1 MGQYAN
7 CERSRFWPWRDPDLM
22 LTARCR
28 GNGTNRPPLARIES
42 VDSPVRLFE
51 SRRSYSKPM
60 TTLTSIPSPRPP
72 PHEWP
77 MSHWLHKPAT
87 RQDVVT
93 IRKVWVTLVVSLLVH
108 TAALLLFVTH
118 PPLPGPEQQAVD
130 EESTAVQ
137 VELAEAKPP
146 VPTPPPARAEPAA
159 QPPPRV
165 PRPAARV
172 RPPPMIAMPRL
183 EAPAI
188 RTPAL
193 APPPQIAAA
202 PAPPQA
208 KPPAQGDFLSFV
220 QANRRA
226 RGAAES
232 AQDNSEADFNTRIAA
247 NLPGASHGVAAQV
260 PVRGGGMFQMK
271 RMTYDDA
278 AFEFFGWNT
287 EMGRRTP
294 QLIEVRKGNNPNMQ
308 IAVVRRMIA
317 IIRQYSHE
325 DFTWDSGRHGRIV
338 TLSARP
344 ADTAALEQYLLH
356 DMFDDTRDGR

>member
-1 MGQYAN
+1 MIPHA
-7 CERSRFWPWRDPDLM
+7 SIPDPP
-22 LTARCR
+22 
-28 GNGTNRPPLARIES
+28 PPLDA
-42 VDSPVRLFE
+42 
-51 SRRSYSKPM
+51 
-60 TTLTSIPSPRPP
+60 
-72 PHEWP
+72 WP

-93 IRKVWVTLVVSLLVH
+93 IRKVWVTLAVSLLVH

-118 PPLPGPEQQAVD
+118 PPIPGSEQEAAEQ
-130 EESTAVQ
+130 ESTPVQ

-146 VPTPPPARAEPAA
+146 SPSPPPAPAEPAA
-159 QPPPRV
+159 APLPKTRP
-165 PRPAARV
+165 PAARV
-172 RPPPMIAMPRL
+172 RPPPMVAMPRL

-202 PAPPQA
+202 PPQA
-208 KPPAQGDFLSFV
+208 RPPAQGDFLSFV
-220 QANRRA
+220 EANRRA

-232 AQDNSEADFNTRIAA
+232 AQDNSETDFNTKIAA
-247 NLPGASHGVAAQV
+247 NLPGAAHGVAAQM
-260 PVRGGGMFQMK
+260 PIRGGGMFQMK

-294 QLIEVRKGNNPNMQ
+294 QLIEVRKGSSATMQ

-317 IIRQYSHE
+317 IIREYSKE
-325 DFTWDSGRHGRIV
+325 DFTWESGRHGRIV

-344 ADTAALEQYLLH
+344 ADTAALEQYLLR
-356 DMFDDTRDGR
+356 DMFDESSEGADADRPARTRR

>member
-1 MGQYAN
+1 MIPHA
-7 CERSRFWPWRDPDLM
+7 SIPDPP
-22 LTARCR
+22 
-28 GNGTNRPPLARIES
+28 PPLDA
-42 VDSPVRLFE
+42 
-51 SRRSYSKPM
+51 
-60 TTLTSIPSPRPP
+60 
-72 PHEWP
+72 WP

-93 IRKVWVTLVVSLLVH
+93 IRKVWVTLAVSLLVH

-118 PPLPGPEQQAVD
+118 PPIPGSEQEAAEQ
-130 EESTAVQ
+130 ESTPVQ

-146 VPTPPPARAEPAA
+146 SPPPAPAEPAA
-159 QPPPRV
+159 APLPKTRP
-165 PRPAARV
+165 PAARV
-172 RPPPMIAMPRL
+172 RPPPMVAMPRL

-202 PAPPQA
+202 PPQA
-208 KPPAQGDFLSFV
+208 RPPAQGDFLSFV
-220 QANRRA
+220 EANRRA

-232 AQDNSEADFNTRIAA
+232 AQDNSETDFNTKIAA
-247 NLPGASHGVAAQV
+247 NLPGAAHGVAAQM
-260 PVRGGGMFQMK
+260 PIRGGGMFQMK

-294 QLIEVRKGNNPNMQ
+294 QLIEVRKGSSATMQ

-317 IIRQYSHE
+317 IIREYSKE

-344 ADTAALEQYLLH
+344 ADTAALEQYLLR
-356 DMFDDTRDGR
+356 DMFDESSEGADADRPARTHR

>member
-1 MGQYAN
+1 MIPHA
-7 CERSRFWPWRDPDLM
+7 SIPDPP
-22 LTARCR
+22 
-28 GNGTNRPPLARIES
+28 PPLDA
-42 VDSPVRLFE
+42 
-51 SRRSYSKPM
+51 
-60 TTLTSIPSPRPP
+60 
-72 PHEWP
+72 WP

-93 IRKVWVTLVVSLLVH
+93 IRKVWVTLAVSLLVH

-118 PPLPGPEQQAVD
+118 PPIPGSEQEAAEQ
-130 EESTAVQ
+130 ESTPVQ

-146 VPTPPPARAEPAA
+146 SPSPAPAEPAA
-159 QPPPRV
+159 APLPKTRP
-165 PRPAARV
+165 PAARV
-172 RPPPMIAMPRL
+172 RPPPMVAMPRL

-202 PAPPQA
+202 PPQA
-208 KPPAQGDFLSFV
+208 RPPAQGDFLSFV
-220 QANRRA
+220 EANRRA

-232 AQDNSEADFNTRIAA
+232 AQDNSETDFNTKIAA
-247 NLPGASHGVAAQV
+247 NLPGAAHGVAAQM
-260 PVRGGGMFQMK
+260 PIRGGGMFQMK

-294 QLIEVRKGNNPNMQ
+294 QLIEVRKGSSATMQ

-317 IIRQYSHE
+317 IIREYSKE

-344 ADTAALEQYLLH
+344 ADTAALEQYLLR
-356 DMFDDTRDGR
+356 DMFDESSEGADADRPARTRR

>member
-1 MGQYAN
+1 
-7 CERSRFWPWRDPDLM
+7 
-22 LTARCR
+22 
-28 GNGTNRPPLARIES
+28 
-42 VDSPVRLFE
+42 VRLFD
-51 SRRSYSKPM
+51 SGGSYPQAAM
-60 TTLTSIPSPRPP
+60 IPHASIPDPP
-72 PHEWP
+72 PPLDAWP

-93 IRKVWVTLVVSLLVH
+93 IRKVWVTLAVSLLVH

-118 PPLPGPEQQAVD
+118 PPIPGSEQEAAEQ
-130 EESTAVQ
+130 ESTPVQ

-146 VPTPPPARAEPAA
+146 SPSSPPAPAEPAA
-159 QPPPRV
+159 APLPKTRP
-165 PRPAARV
+165 PAARV
-172 RPPPMIAMPRL
+172 RPPPMVAMPRL

-202 PAPPQA
+202 PPQA
-208 KPPAQGDFLSFV
+208 RPPAQGDFLSFV
-220 QANRRA
+220 EANRRA

-232 AQDNSEADFNTRIAA
+232 AQDNSETDFNTKIAA
-247 NLPGASHGVAAQV
+247 NLPGAAHGVAAQM
-260 PVRGGGMFQMK
+260 PIRGGGMFQMK

-294 QLIEVRKGNNPNMQ
+294 QLIEVRKGSSATMQ

-317 IIRQYSHE
+317 IIREYSKE

-344 ADTAALEQYLLH
+344 ADTAALEQYLLR
-356 DMFDDTRDGR
+356 DMFDESSEGADADRPARTRR

>member
-1 MGQYAN
+1 
-7 CERSRFWPWRDPDLM
+7 
-22 LTARCR
+22 
-28 GNGTNRPPLARIES
+28 
-42 VDSPVRLFE
+42 
-51 SRRSYSKPM
+51 
-60 TTLTSIPSPRPP
+60 
-72 PHEWP
+72 

-93 IRKVWVTLVVSLLVH
+93 IRKLWVTLAVSLLVH
-108 TAALLLFVTH
+108 MVALLLFVTH
-118 PPLPGPEQQAVD
+118 PPLPGPGEQVADQ
-130 EESTAVQ
+130 ESPPVQ

-146 VPTPPPARAEPAA
+146 SPAPPSAPAEPAA
-159 QPPPRV
+159 APLPKV
-165 PRPAARV
+165 PRAVPRV
-172 RPPPMIAMPRL
+172 RPRPMVAMPRL

-208 KPPAQGDFLSFV
+208 RPPAQGDFLSFV

-232 AQDNSEADFNTRIAA
+232 AQDNSETDFNTKIAA
-247 NLPGASHGVAAQV
+247 NLPGAAHGVAAQM
-260 PVRGGGMFQMK
+260 PMRGGGMFQMK

-278 AFEFFGWNT
+278 AFDFFGWNT

-294 QLIEVRKGNNPNMQ
+294 QLIEVRKGTNPNMQ

-317 IIRQYSHE
+317 IIREYSKE

-338 TLSARP
+338 TLSARL

-356 DMFDDTRDGR
+356 DMFDESSEGADADRSARTHR

>member
-1 MGQYAN
+1 MIPHA
-7 CERSRFWPWRDPDLM
+7 SIPDPP
-22 LTARCR
+22 
-28 GNGTNRPPLARIES
+28 PPLDA
-42 VDSPVRLFE
+42 
-51 SRRSYSKPM
+51 
-60 TTLTSIPSPRPP
+60 
-72 PHEWP
+72 WP

-93 IRKVWVTLVVSLLVH
+93 IRKVWVTLAVSLLVH

-118 PPLPGPEQQAVD
+118 PPIPGSEQEAAEQ
-130 EESTAVQ
+130 ESTPVQ

-146 VPTPPPARAEPAA
+146 SPSSPPAPAEPAA
-159 QPPPRV
+159 APLPKTRP
-165 PRPAARV
+165 PAARV
-172 RPPPMIAMPRL
+172 RPPPMVAMPRL

-202 PAPPQA
+202 PPQA
-208 KPPAQGDFLSFV
+208 RPPAQGDFLSFV
-220 QANRRA
+220 EANRRA

-232 AQDNSEADFNTRIAA
+232 AQDNSETDFNTKIAA
-247 NLPGASHGVAAQV
+247 NLPGAAHGVAAQM
-260 PVRGGGMFQMK
+260 PIRGGGMFQMK

-294 QLIEVRKGNNPNMQ
+294 QLIEVRKGSSATMQ

-317 IIRQYSHE
+317 IIREYSKE

-344 ADTAALEQYLLH
+344 ADTAALEQYLLR
-356 DMFDDTRDGR
+356 DMFDESSEGADADRPARTRR

>member
-1 MGQYAN
+1 
-7 CERSRFWPWRDPDLM
+7 
-22 LTARCR
+22 
-28 GNGTNRPPLARIES
+28 
-42 VDSPVRLFE
+42 
-51 SRRSYSKPM
+51 
-60 TTLTSIPSPRPP
+60 
-72 PHEWP
+72 

-87 RQDVVT
+87 RQDVVS
-93 IRKVWVTLVVSLLVH
+93 IRKVWVTLAVSLLVH
-108 TAALLLFVTH
+108 MVALLLFVTH
-118 PPLPGPEQQAVD
+118 PPLPGPDEQVADQ
-130 EESTAVQ
+130 ESAPVQ

-146 VPTPPPARAEPAA
+146 QPSPPAARAEPT
-159 QPPPRV
+159 PEPLPRV
-165 PRPAARV
+165 PRAAPRV
-172 RPPPMIAMPRL
+172 RPPPMVAMPRL

-193 APPPQIAAA
+193 APPPQVAAA
-202 PAPPQA
+202 PSPPQA
-208 KPPAQGDFLSFV
+208 KPPTQGDFLSFV

-232 AQDNSEADFNTRIAA
+232 AQDNSEADFNAKVAA
-247 NLPGASHGVAAQV
+247 NLPGAAHGVAAQV
-260 PVRGGGMFQMK
+260 PIRGGGMFQMK

-294 QLIEVRKGNNPNMQ
+294 QLIEVRKGSNPNMQ

-317 IIRQYSHE
+317 IIRQYSRE

-344 ADTAALEQYLLH
+344 ADNASLEQYLLH
-356 DMFDDTRDGR
+356 DMFDDARDER

>member
-1 MGQYAN
+1 M
-7 CERSRFWPWRDPDLM
+7 
-22 LTARCR
+22 
-28 GNGTNRPPLARIES
+28 
-42 VDSPVRLFE
+42 
-51 SRRSYSKPM
+51 
-60 TTLTSIPSPRPP
+60 TLTSIPKPRPP
-72 PHEWP
+72 LDEWP

-93 IRKVWVTLVVSLLVH
+93 IRKVWVTLAVSLLVH
-108 TAALLLFVTH
+108 MAALLLFVTH
-118 PPLPGPEQQAVD
+118 PPIPGPDLQAVD
-130 EESTAVQ
+130 QESAPVQ
-137 VELAEAKPP
+137 VELAEAKLPSPSPP
-146 VPTPPPARAEPAA
+146 AARAEPA
-159 QPPPRV
+159 PEPLPRV
-165 PRPAARV
+165 PRAAPRV
-172 RPPPMIAMPRL
+172 RPPPMVAMPRL
-183 EAPAI
+183 QAPAI
-188 RTPAL
+188 RTPAI
-193 APPPQIAAA
+193 APPPQIAAV

-208 KPPAQGDFLSFV
+208 KPPAPGDFLSFV

-232 AQDNSEADFNTRIAA
+232 AQDNSEADFNSKIAA
-247 NLPGASHGVAAQV
+247 NLPSAAHGVAAQV
-260 PVRGGGMFQMK
+260 PIRGGGMFQMK

-294 QLIEVRKGNNPNMQ
+294 QLVEVRKGNNPNMQ

-317 IIRQYSHE
+317 IIREYSKE

>member
-1 MGQYAN
+1 MTLTLI
-7 CERSRFWPWRDPDLM
+7 PIPDPP
-22 LTARCR
+22 
-28 GNGTNRPPLARIES
+28 PPL
-42 VDSPVRLFE
+42 D
-51 SRRSYSKPM
+51 
-60 TTLTSIPSPRPP
+60 
-72 PHEWP
+72 EWP

-87 RQDVVT
+87 RQDVVS
-93 IRKVWVTLVVSLLVH
+93 IRKVWVTLAVSLLVH
-108 TAALLLFVTH
+108 MVALLLFVTH
-118 PPLPGPEQQAVD
+118 PPLPGPDEQVADQQ
-130 EESTAVQ
+130 SPPVQ

-146 VPTPPPARAEPAA
+146 QPSPPAARAEPPPEPLPRMPRAA
-159 QPPPRV
+159 P
-165 PRPAARV
+165 RV
-172 RPPPMIAMPRL
+172 RPPPMVAMPRL
-183 EAPAI
+183 ESPAI
-188 RTPAL
+188 RMPAL

-202 PAPPQA
+202 PSPPQA

-232 AQDNSEADFNTRIAA
+232 AQDHSETDFNTKIAA
-247 NLPGASHGVAAQV
+247 NLPGAAHGVAAQV
-260 PVRGGGMFQMK
+260 PIRGGGMFQMK

-294 QLIEVRKGNNPNMQ
+294 QLIEVRKGSNPNMQ

-317 IIRQYSHE
+317 IIRQYSRE

-344 ADTAALEQYLLH
+344 ADNASLEQYLLH
-356 DMFDDTRDGR
+356 DMFDDVRNER